1 MSYKKRVF
9 WGLIIGL
16 PLCVVAFL
24 LGRLIF
30 PVSDVFVG
38 VTISYFIYYVIVLRQ
53 AYKKKDGFRIIAIAV
68 PIVVV
73 VFLLVEYFFRG
84 FLNIIS
90 VGYALCWLCIF
101 ILKLL
106 KKTARGLGSLIFNI
120 ACLIDTF
127 VKNIRTYIVSSIK
140 QKAKVSKDDS
150 YIYNSDEELRIASDI
165 NAKLSSIEEIIK
177 KLKTH

>member
-1 MSYKKRVF
+1 MSYKKRV
-9 WGLIIGL
+9 WPLIIGL
-16 PLCVVAFL
+16 PLCVYAFL

-30 PVSDVFVG
+30 PVSIEFVCW
-38 VTISYFIYYVIVLRQ
+38 TIYCFICYIIILRQ
-53 AYKKKDGFRIIAIAV
+53 AYKKRDDFRIIAIGV

-84 FLNIIS
+84 FLNIFAI
-90 VGYALCWLCIF
+90 GCALCWLCIF

-120 ACLIDTF
+120 PGLIDTF
-127 VKNIRTYIVSSIK
+127 VRNIRTYIVSSTK
-140 QKAKVSKDDS
+140 QKAKVSKDNS
-150 YIYNSDEELRIASDI
+150 YKYNSDEELRIASDI

-177 KLKTH
+177 KLKTN